1 MAGIEEELQGTHY
14 RELKP
19 YSKGPSSRVVVSLM
33 LLPLLL
39 SLQPKPQQH
48 NCDNHTTTTATLY
61 AIVAV
66 IVISAVVIIIL
77 PLALLEL
84 TRPIFLMVHL
94 FYLVTAASHEGT
106 IKRATTKTALT
117 SHLRSRREEGRFRK
131 PAVTCGAG
139 IPYTANKLLPQ
150 CTFGRDSEGLQFIP
164 SFFDYGIALR
174 ILPFY
179 R

>member
-94 FYLVTAASHEGT
+94 FYLVTAASHEWT
-106 IKRATTKTALT
+106 IDKESNDKDDTDLSLMKPER
-117 SHLRSRREEGRFRK
+117 GRK
-131 PAVTCGAG
+131 V
-139 IPYTANKLLPQ
+139 
-150 CTFGRDSEGLQFIP
+150 S
-164 SFFDYGIALR
+164 
-174 ILPFY
+174 
-179 R
+179 